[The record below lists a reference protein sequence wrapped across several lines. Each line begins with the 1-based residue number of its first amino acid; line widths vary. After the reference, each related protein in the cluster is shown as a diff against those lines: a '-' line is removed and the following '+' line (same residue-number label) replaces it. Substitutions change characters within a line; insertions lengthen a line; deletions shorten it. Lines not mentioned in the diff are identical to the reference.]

1 MTALRFYHLT
11 ERPLEAVAPAL
22 LETCLKHGMR
32 AAVRAGS
39 DAALRGLDQALWTY
53 SDAAFLP
60 HGLAS
65 EPHAGKQP
73 ILLGASDPPENGAA
87 YLMLV
92 AGASQPPESLT
103 GFDRVALLFDDQDL
117 AAKDRARADWRA
129 AAAAGLPAEYWA
141 QEGGRWV
148 KKMENAGAPD

>member
-1 MTALRFYHLT
+1 LTALRFYHLT

-39 DAALRGLDQALWTY
+39 DAALRSLDQALWTY
-53 SDAAFLP
+53 ADEAFLP

-65 EPHAGKQP
+65 EPHADRQP

-92 AGASQPPESLT
+92 AGASAPPEA
-103 GFDRVALLFDDQDL
+103 FAAFERVALLFDDQDL
-117 AAKDRARADWRA
+117 GAKDRARADWRA
-129 AAAAGLPAEYWA
+129 ATAAGLAAEYWA

-148 KKMENAGAPD
+148 KKMDSAGA